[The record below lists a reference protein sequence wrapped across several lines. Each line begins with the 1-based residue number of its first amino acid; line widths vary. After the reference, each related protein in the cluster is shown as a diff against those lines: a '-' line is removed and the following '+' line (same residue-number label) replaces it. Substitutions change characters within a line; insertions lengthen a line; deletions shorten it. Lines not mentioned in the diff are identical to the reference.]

1 MPRIDFIERLR
12 FELLELGCPW
22 RQVRRLVQE
31 VADHRDDLKQ
41 AALLEG
47 LSEANA
53 ESQAN
58 AQLGDPFTLAAR
70 LMMALRQSSWWGR
83 HVVIAFCGLPLLVF
97 PVLWTLLYF
106 ANLSVGFALGFG
118 WNYQKLH
125 VAVRN
130 PESFHHL
137 LLGIR
142 CADYLA
148 TALVAILFCWLARR
162 SAVRPTWMVTAC
174 AICSLCALFIRV
186 NANPHRL
193 SVLISW
199 NPQWVR
205 FAIPL
210 LIAGAIFAFRRRTTE
225 IPCEHS

>member
-1 MPRIDFIERLR
+1 M
-12 FELLELGCPW
+12 
-22 RQVRRLVQE
+22 
-31 VADHRDDLKQ
+31 KQ

-47 LSEANA
+47 LSEASA

-58 AQLGDPFTLAAR
+58 TQLGDPFTLAGR
-70 LMMALRQSSWWGR
+70 LMMALRQTSWWGR
-83 HVVIAFCGLPLLVF
+83 HVLIAFCGLPLLVF
-97 PVLWTLLYF
+97 PVLWALLVC
-106 ANLSVGFALGFG
+106 ANLSLGFALGFG

-125 VAVRN
+125 LAAKN
-130 PESFHHL
+130 PDSFHHL
-137 LLGIR
+137 VLALH

-162 SAVRPTWMVTAC
+162 SAVRMAWMATAC
-174 AICSLCALFIRV
+174 AICSFCAMFLRV
-186 NANPHRL
+186 KLNPHSL

-210 LIAGAIFAFRRRTTE
+210 LIAGALYAFQWRTIE
-225 IPCEHS
+225 IPCEQS